1 MSTPLKNYQAIP
13 SDTSLEA
20 ARIQFSIYRSLG
32 TEGRAK
38 MALELSD
45 NLRRLVETGVRS
57 RHPEYDDKQVH
68 LAVIKLMVGDE
79 LFAKA
84 YPGCNIEP

>member
-1 MSTPLKNYQAIP
+1 MRNYQAFP
-13 SDTSLEA
+13 PDTTLEA

-38 MALELSD
+38 MTLELSD
-45 NLRRLVETGVRS
+45 NLRRLIETGVRS
-57 RHPEYDDKQVH
+57 RHPEYDEKQVH

-84 YPGCNIEP
+84 YPGWDLEP